1 MYTCTFILI
10 LFFVGSGDFNGIGP
24 RDFQGFV
31 LYKVSNCLIWVS
43 LKMESVGFN
52 DRDFAMIKEGLESI
66 VEKKVEEFRD
76 VLCTAYEDLD
86 RVKSSMLKGRD
97 SEIATLRSNLLELE
111 VKFRSEV
118 EQLSDEFQLR
128 EAQLWR
134 RLDSGVALLERAQA
148 NIRM

>member
-1 MYTCTFILI
+1 
-10 LFFVGSGDFNGIGP
+10 
-24 RDFQGFV
+24 
-31 LYKVSNCLIWVS
+31 
-43 LKMESVGFN
+43 MESVGF
-52 DRDFAMIKEGLESI
+52 DDLDFAVIKEGLESI
-66 VEKKVEEFRD
+66 VEKKVEECRD

-97 SEIATLRSNLLELE
+97 SKIATLRSNLLELE
-111 VKFRSEV
+111 MKFGLARSEV